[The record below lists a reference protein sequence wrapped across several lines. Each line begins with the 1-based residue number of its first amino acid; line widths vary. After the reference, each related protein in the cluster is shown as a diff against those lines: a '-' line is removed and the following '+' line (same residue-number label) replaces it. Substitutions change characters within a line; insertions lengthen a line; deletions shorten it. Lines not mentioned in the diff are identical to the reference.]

1 MDEIATTQVVVDKP
15 ANTRILAKEA
25 TREKPQSQ
33 VLKKIV
39 SAVLLVAFWLLLW
52 QLAYKLSGKE
62 EYQFTPP
69 LPVLETLWEGLRD
82 GTFINGVAASM
93 ARVLYGYGI
102 SLVMGIVIGMLLV
115 SSGFFNWAFGPLV
128 LGVQS
133 LPSICWLPV
142 AILAF
147 GLKDRAILFVVIMG
161 SVGSVAIAT
170 RDGLN
175 QVPVTYQRV
184 ASTFGASLPQRLL
197 WVSIPAALPAFIS
210 GLKQGWSFSW
220 RSLLA
225 GELLYSTVG
234 VGKLLTEA
242 RDLADYPKLF
252 AMMILVVLISVLVD
266 KVLFS
271 RLEERIRVRWGL
283 GGK

>member
-1 MDEIATTQVVVDKP
+1 
-15 ANTRILAKEA
+15 L
-25 TREKPQSQ
+25 
-33 VLKKIV
+33 
-39 SAVLLVAFWLLLW
+39 LLVAFWLLLW
-52 QLAYKLSGKE
+52 EIAFRISGKE

-69 LPVLETLWEGLRD
+69 LPVLKTLWEGIQN
-82 GTFINGVAASM
+82 GTFLRGVWASLG
-93 ARVLYGYGI
+93 RVLYGYVI
-102 SLVMGIVIGMLLV
+102 SLGIGIVLGMLLV
-115 SSGFFNWAFGPLV
+115 SSRFFDWLLGPLV

-142 AILAF
+142 AILSF
-147 GLKDRAILFVVIMG
+147 GLGDTAILFVVIMG

-170 RDGLN
+170 RDGLS
-175 QVPVTYQRV
+175 QVPITYQRV

-225 GELLYSTVG
+225 GELLSNTVG

-271 RLEERIRVRWGL
+271 RLEQRIRVRWGL
-283 GGK
+283 AGK

>member
-1 MDEIATTQVVVDKP
+1 MEETTLP
-15 ANTRILAKEA
+15 AGFTPGRTANTRMLAAE
-25 TREKPQSQ
+25 TTGEKRTPL
-33 VLKKIV
+33 LKKTALAILMI
-39 SAVLLVAFWLLLW
+39 AAWLLLW
-52 QLAYKLSGKE
+52 QLAFWISGRE
-62 EYQFTPP
+62 EYRFTPP
-69 LPVLETLWEGLRD
+69 LPVLRSLWEGLAD
-82 GTFINGVAASM
+82 GSIFAGVWASL

-102 SLVMGIVIGMLLV
+102 SLLLGVAIGVLLV
-115 SSGFFNWAFGPLV
+115 SNRFFDWLFGPLV

-147 GLKDRAILFVVIMG
+147 GLKDEAILFVVVMG

-170 RDGLN
+170 RDGLS
-175 QVPVTYQRV
+175 QVPITYQRV
-184 ASTFGASLPQRLL
+184 ASTFGANVGQRLW

-225 GELLYSTVG
+225 GELLFNTIG
-234 VGKLLTEA
+234 MGRLLTEA

-252 AMMILVVLISVLVD
+252 AMMIVVVLISVLVD

-271 RLEERIRVRWGL
+271 TLERRIRVRWGL
-283 GGK
+283 GDK

>member
-1 MDEIATTQVVVDKP
+1 MDNSLAEGTASRT
-15 ANTRILAKEA
+15 ANTRMLAKEEVGSA
-25 TREKPQSQ
+25 APRYVRKA
-33 VLKKIV
+33 LL
-39 SAVLLVAFWLLLW
+39 AVLLIGVWLLLW
-52 QLAYKLSGKE
+52 QTAFWISGKE
-62 EYQFTPP
+62 EWQFTPP
-69 LPVLETLWEGLRD
+69 LPVLKTLWEGVRD
-82 GTFINGVAASM
+82 GTFLWGVWASL

-102 SLVMGIVIGMLLV
+102 SLGLGVVIGVLLV
-115 SSGFFNWAFGPLV
+115 SNKFFDWLFGPLV

-147 GLKDRAILFVVIMG
+147 GLKDKAILFVVIMG

-170 RDGLN
+170 RDGLS
-175 QVPVTYQRV
+175 QVPTTYQRV
-184 ASTFGASLPQRLL
+184 AGTFGASLGQRLL

-225 GELLYSTVG
+225 GELLFSTVG

-252 AMMILVVLISVLVD
+252 AMMIIVVLISVLVD

-271 RLEERIRVRWGL
+271 SLERRIRVRWGL
-283 GGK
+283 GDK